1 MLSGADCDR
10 FAAVRAPAA
19 NVTRGTGRS
28 PLQVRV
34 VSRVLLVVGLFVACS
49 AEGKP
54 TPGSVVAEPATPA
67 LRWVRAAE
75 ELIAFADR
83 AKDQETRSLAIREIG
98 AFADR
103 APPANSTPP
112 NIAEM
117 RQRLYA
123 RAAQLAFDSEAP
135 ERALRLATRGLKA
148 SAEGESRMALLAL
161 VVRAKRTLGDEAGAV
176 ELERELEV
184 SAQ

>member
-1 MLSGADCDR
+1 MRVASENVLRRSR
-10 FAAVRAPAA
+10 RA
-19 NVTRGTGRS
+19 T
-28 PLQVRV
+28 LQVRV
-34 VSRVLLVVGLFVACS
+34 ASGVLLALALFVACS

-54 TPGSVVAEPATPA
+54 TPGTAIAEPATPA
-67 LRWVRAAE
+67 LRWLKAAE

-83 AKDQETRSLAIREIG
+83 AKDQETRAFAIREIG

-103 APPANSTPP
+103 APPANSAPP

-135 ERALRLATRGLKA
+135 ERALRLANRGLKA
-148 SAEGESRMALLAL
+148 PAEGESRTALLTL
-161 VVRAKRTLGDEAGAV
+161 VARAKRTLGDEAGAV
-176 ELERELEV
+176 EVEREMEATAA
-184 SAQ
+184 AQ